1 MSDEIVA
8 QIEVKKEY
16 KTEIES
22 FYSVEGLKDI
32 KLVSYSLFIIWPMI
46 AVMALILVLITI
58 IKTLIKKKSFKESS
72 LKHYFSLIIMPYY
85 LIRLSV
91 KQKEIKTLVAL
102 LLLLPFMIGTI
113 ISPIMLINGH
123 NDEIINSNGMPKP
136 PAFFHLFQGTGE
148 GLFGTNG
155 QGEGIA
161 QLIFIG
167 TGQIYLLTFITVLF
181 IIVLGLWL
189 GKNTYRR
196 KAEFYIMGFAEILES
211 IPVFFLLLVVLS
223 IFGWWEAYIKGS
235 ESLFRFF
242 FNASFIITISLL
254 MGLSFIPRLI
264 RIISERI
271 KAFNS
276 ENFIDTTK
284 ALGISQNKIL
294 WYHIIRKNCLEEILL
309 FISQIWASIILLEIS
324 MDYLVSIFP
333 VLGARIYSGWAQML
347 LSSET
352 VRAILFIKELSFQNW
367 WLYFFPVFFI
377 VTIITGFNMYGDS
390 LRKISEKPEIDMDI
404 INKIPYHSLI
414 YKFITRK

>member
-1 MSDEIVA
+1 MIDEIVSET
-8 QIEVKKEY
+8 EVKEESKP
-16 KTEIES
+16 EIEMS
-22 FYSVEGLKDI
+22 GSVEGLRDI
-32 KLVSYSLFIIWPMI
+32 KLVSYSLFIVWPLLAI
-46 AVMALILVLITI
+46 VAVIFILVKVINSLV
-58 IKTLIKKKSFKESS
+58 KNGS
-72 LKHYFSLIIMPYY
+72 LKQVSVKNYFSLLILPYY
-85 LIRLSV
+85 LIRLSASR
-91 KQKEIKTLVAL
+91 KETRTIIAL
-102 LLLLPFMIGTI
+102 LLLLPFMIGTLV
-113 ISPIMLINGH
+113 SPFMMLSG
-123 NDEIINSNGMPKP
+123 NSNGREIGDGIPKP
-136 PAFFHLFQGTGE
+136 PAIFHLVQGTGE

-161 QLIFIG
+161 RLIFTG
-167 TGQIYLLTFITVLF
+167 TGQIYILTFITVLF
-181 IIVLGLWL
+181 VIIIGLWL

-196 KAEFYIMGFAEILES
+196 RTEFYIMGFAEILES

-223 IFGWWEAYIKGS
+223 IFGWWDAYIEKS
-235 ESLFRFF
+235 HSLEKVL
-242 FNASFIITISLL
+242 FNILFIITIALL

-271 KAFNS
+271 KTFSS

-284 ALGISQNKIL
+284 ALGIDQNRIL

-367 WLYFFPVFFI
+367 WLYLFPVFFI
-377 VTIITGFNMYGDS
+377 VTLITGFYMYGDS
-390 LRKISEKPEIDMDI
+390 LRKISEEEDLDRDI
-404 INKIPYHSLI
+404 INKVPYHSLI
-414 YKFITRK
+414 YRFTTRN

>member
-1 MSDEIVA
+1 MSNEIVE
-8 QIEVKKEY
+8 QIELKEEY
-16 KTEIES
+16 NTEIES
-22 FYSVEGLKDI
+22 FNSVEGLKDV
-32 KLVSYSLFIIWPMI
+32 KLVSYSLFIIWPLI
-46 AVMALILVLITI
+46 AVGALIMIM
-58 IKTLIKKKSFKESS
+58 IKTINTLLKKKSFKETS
-72 LKHYFSLIIMPYY
+72 LKYYFSLIILPYF
-85 LIRLSV
+85 LIRLSA
-91 KQKEIKTLVAL
+91 KQKEFKTLVAL

-113 ISPIMLINGH
+113 ISPFMLIDGHDNYVHTGNG
-123 NDEIINSNGMPKP
+123 IPKP
-136 PAFFHLFQGTGE
+136 PVVFHLLSGTGE

-161 QLIFIG
+161 QLIFTG
-167 TGQIYLLTFITVLF
+167 TGQIYMLTFITVLF
-181 IIVLGLWL
+181 VIFLGLWL

-211 IPVFFLLLVVLS
+211 VPVFFLLLVVLS
-223 IFGWWEAYIKGS
+223 IFGWWEAYIKES
-235 ESLFRFF
+235 ESLLKAL
-242 FNASFIITISLL
+242 FNISFIITIALL

-271 KAFNS
+271 KTFSA

-284 ALGISQNKIL
+284 ALGINQNKIL

-309 FISQIWASIILLEIS
+309 FVSQIWASIILLEIS

-352 VRAILFIKELSFQNW
+352 VRAILFIKELNFQNW

-377 VTIITGFNMYGDS
+377 VTLITGFNMYGDS
-390 LRKISEKPEIDMDI
+390 LRKISEESEIDLDI
-404 INKIPYHSLI
+404 INKVPYHSLI
-414 YKFITRK
+414 YRFITRN